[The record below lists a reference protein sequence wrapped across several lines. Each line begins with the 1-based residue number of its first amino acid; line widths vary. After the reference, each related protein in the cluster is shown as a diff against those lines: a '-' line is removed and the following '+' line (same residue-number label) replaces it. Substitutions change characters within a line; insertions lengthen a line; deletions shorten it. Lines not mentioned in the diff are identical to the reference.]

1 MEDIEETINKE
12 ELELIRKIKK
22 IDAVINKG
30 EVVSREIRDEAQEA
44 WDEVRKLEEDQKEEL
59 EEAMILQDG
68 FNELQKIALDARNK
82 AQKAWKAVPR
92 EVLKQE
98 KTFEKAPGL
107 LEIQIAWNEAWSNV
121 KSAEKLLCD
130 AWNNVYKTQK
140 ELETQIR
147 KAQNL
152 TQNISSSINIIMK
165 EKNEL
170 LNKLQSI
177 NSDQYQR
184 LIRES
189 AQMDQSI
196 EEFTKETKVQHSTQ
210 STKL

>member
-1 MEDIEETINKE
+1 
-12 ELELIRKIKK
+12 
-22 IDAVINKG
+22 
-30 EVVSREIRDEAQEA
+30 
-44 WDEVRKLEEDQKEEL
+44 
-59 EEAMILQDG
+59 MILQDG

-98 KTFEKAPGL
+98 KTFEKTPGL